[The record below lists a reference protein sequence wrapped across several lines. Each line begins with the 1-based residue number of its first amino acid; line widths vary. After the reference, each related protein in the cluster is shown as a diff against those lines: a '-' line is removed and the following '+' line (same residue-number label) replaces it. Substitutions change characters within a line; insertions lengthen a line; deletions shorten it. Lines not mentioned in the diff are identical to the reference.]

1 MMKTWVTIFS
11 CCLVEKYWSFWSA
24 RSDTDGFSFCWQCVP
39 ITWNILRGSHYCFIY
54 WNLLMWLSWVVA
66 NRRDPGYITLNSD
79 GYYRAIKQI
88 PYFDKWK
95 KRNMVLTRL
104 CHTCRC
110 LRPLRGKH
118 CRICNRCV
126 EYFDHHC
133 PFIYNCVGLRNRY
146 VEI

>member
-1 MMKTWVTIFS
+1 MQD
-11 CCLVEKYWSFWSA
+11 CLGISA
-24 RSDTDGFSFCWQCVP
+24 LILVYNMACILPSDFQLFVSTHFRLTWQCVP
-39 ITWNILRGSHYCFIY
+39 ITWNILRVSHYCFIY
-54 WNLLMWLSWVVA
+54 WNVLMWLSWLVA
-66 NRRDPGYITLNSD
+66 NRRDPGYMVLNSD

-95 KRNMVLTRL
+95 KRNIVLSRL

-110 LRPLRGKH
+110 IRPLRAKH

-133 PFIYNCVGLRNRY
+133 PFIYNCVGLRNR
-146 VEI
+146 